1 MSKHQVMKVR
11 IPTIEPRDYQVPF
24 LEAFDS
30 GAQYS
35 VISWHRRAGKD
46 VTSFNAMMKRAI
58 TTAGNY
64 YYLFPTRAWAQR
76 ALWDNICEWAGG
88 KKLIDLLC
96 PSEIVRRK
104 NNSDFFL
111 DLINGSR
118 IKIDGTDNLNFVGQG
133 GSGYVLSEFSLH
145 KEEVSGFLAPILT
158 EGNAF
163 VIFNGTLRGKSN
175 HLWRLYENNKD
186 NSNWFTQWYQ
196 LADTK
201 TAYWIGSELEIN
213 SELAGKIN
221 PYDGKPYKNIQEDVD
236 SGIISYAMARQEYLN
251 EAVSQVENSYYGH
264 ELDILK
270 NEGRYGSFDV
280 TNSPVFTFWDLGTS
294 DATAIIFA
302 QVIDGKPIIIDYH
315 ESSGKKIEDYAVVVN
330 SKNYKYGGHFA
341 PHDVSK
347 RMLFGDLVSTAK
359 EVGIDFR
366 RVPKT
371 NSVLQDIEIC
381 RRMMRDVFIHE
392 RCEDLFEHL
401 SSYREGSSGRP
412 VHDNHSHG
420 ADAFRT
426 MVMGI
431 HLNLVQSYLSTGSKI
446 KLPDQVGGA
455 EAYVDWNAST
465 ESERPLWKRFRESDG
480 LLSD

>member
-1 MSKHQVMKVR
+1 MKIR
-11 IPTIEPRDYQVPF
+11 IPTIEPRDYQIPF
-24 LEAFDS
+24 LKAFDS
-30 GAQYS
+30 GIQYS

-46 VTSFNAMMKRAI
+46 VTSFNAMIKRAI
-58 TTAGNY
+58 QTPGNY

-96 PSEIVRRK
+96 PPEIVRRK

-158 EGNAF
+158 EGSAF

-175 HLWRLYENNKD
+175 HLWRLYENNKE

-196 LADTK
+196 LGDTK
-201 TAYWIGSELEIN
+201 TAYWVGEGMDIN
-213 SELAGKIN
+213 SELAGKTS
-221 PYDGKPYKNIQEDVD
+221 PYDGRPYKNIQEDVD

-251 EAVSQVENSYYGH
+251 EAISQVENSYYGH
-264 ELDILK
+264 ELEILK
-270 NEGRYGSFDV
+270 NEERYGNVDIGNGS
-280 TNSPVFTFWDLGTS
+280 VFTFWDLGTS

-315 ESSGKKIEDYAVVVN
+315 ESSGKKIEDYAIVIN
-330 SKNYKYGGHFA
+330 SKSYKYGGHFA

-371 NSVLQDIEIC
+371 SSVLQDIEIC
-381 RRMMRDVFIHE
+381 RRKMREVYIHT
-392 RCEDLFEHL
+392 RCEDLLEHL
-401 SSYREGSSGRP
+401 EHYREGPSGRP
-412 VHDNHSHG
+412 VHDKHSHA

-426 MVMGI
+426 MIMGI
-431 HLNLVQSYLSTGSKI
+431 HLNLVHPYLSTGKQI
-446 KLPDQVGGA
+446 KLPNTVGKA
-455 EAYVDWNAST
+455 EEYVDWESNT
-465 ESERPLWKRFRESDG
+465 TSERPLWKRFRESNG
-480 LLSD
+480 LLSDSWSGV

>member
-1 MSKHQVMKVR
+1 MKIQ
-11 IPTIEPRDYQVPF
+11 IPTISPRDYQVPF
-24 LEAFDS
+24 LKAFDK
-30 GAQYS
+30 GTQYS

-46 VTSFNAMMKRAI
+46 VTSFNALVKRAI
-58 TTAGNY
+58 QKAGNY

-96 PSEIVRRK
+96 PNEIVRRK

-158 EGNAF
+158 EGSAF

-186 NSNWFTQWYQ
+186 RKDWFTQWYT
-196 LADTK
+196 LEDTK
-201 TAYWIGSELEIN
+201 TAYWLGDGMSINPELV
-213 SELAGKIN
+213 GKIN
-221 PYDGKPYKNIQEDVD
+221 PYDGKTYKNIQDDVD
-236 SGIISYAMARQEYLN
+236 SGIISYSMARQEYLN

-264 ELDILK
+264 ELEILK
-270 NEGRYGSFDV
+270 NEQRFGNYTGSGQV
-280 TNSPVFTFWDLGTS
+280 YTFWDLGTS
-294 DATAIIFA
+294 DATSIVFA
-302 QVIDGKPIIIDYH
+302 QLVDGKPFIIDYH
-315 ESSGKKIEDYAVVVN
+315 ESTGKKIEDYAVVIN
-330 SKNYKYGGHFA
+330 SKNYNYGGHYA

-347 RMLFGDLVSTAK
+347 RMLFGDLVTRAK

-381 RRMMRDVFIHE
+381 RRMLRNVVIHE
-392 RCEDLFEHL
+392 RCEDLLEHL
-401 SSYREGSSGRP
+401 ISYREGSSGRP
-412 VHDNHSHG
+412 VHDAHSHG

-426 MVMGI
+426 MVMAI
-431 HLNLVQSYLSTGSKI
+431 HLNLVESYLGEGMAKN
-446 KLPDQVGGA
+446 LPTKVG
-455 EAYVDWNAST
+455 EAQEYVNEHTNT
-465 ESERPLWKRFRESDG
+465 ESNRPLWERIRGIDTS
-480 LLSD
+480 LLNDWSSV

>member
-1 MSKHQVMKVR
+1 MKIQ
-11 IPTIEPRDYQVPF
+11 IPTIAPRDYQVPF
-24 LEAFDS
+24 LKAFDS
-30 GAQYS
+30 GVQYS

-96 PSEIVRRK
+96 PPKIVQRK

-158 EGNAF
+158 EGSAF

-175 HLWRLYENNKD
+175 HLWRLYENNKQ
-186 NSNWFTQWYQ
+186 NSNWFTQWYK
-196 LADTK
+196 LEDTK
-201 TAYWIGSELEIN
+201 TAYWVGNDMEIN
-213 SELAGKIN
+213 PELMGKIS
-221 PYDGKPYKNIQEDVD
+221 PYDNRPYKNIQEDVD
-236 SGIISYAMARQEYLN
+236 SGIISYSMARQEYLN

-264 ELDILK
+264 ELEILR
-270 NEGRYGSFDV
+270 NEKRYGNFSIK
-280 TNSPVFTFWDLGTS
+280 SQPVYTFWDLGTS
-294 DATAIIFA
+294 DSTAIVFA
-302 QVIDGKPIIIDYH
+302 QVVDGNPIIIDYH
-315 ESSGKKIEDYAVVVN
+315 ESSGKKIEDYATVVN
-330 SKNYKYGGHFA
+330 SKGYKYGGHFA

-347 RMLFGDLVSTAK
+347 RMLFGDLVTHAK
-359 EVGIDFR
+359 EIGIEFR

-381 RRMMRDVFIHE
+381 RRMLRKVYIHA
-392 RCEDLFEHL
+392 RCEDLLEHL
-401 SSYREGSSGRP
+401 DNYRESPAGRP

-431 HLNLVQSYLSTGSKI
+431 HLKLVTPYINVGKSINLPKS
-446 KLPDQVGGA
+446 VGTA
-455 EAYVDWNAST
+455 QEYTDWN
-465 ESERPLWKRFRESDG
+465 EQIDNDIPLWKRFRANKA
-480 LLSD
+480 

>member
-1 MSKHQVMKVR
+1 MKIR
-11 IPTIEPRDYQVPF
+11 IPTISPRDYQLPF
-24 LEAFDS
+24 MQAFDN

-46 VTSFNAMMKRAI
+46 VTSFNAMVKRAVQ
-58 TTAGNY
+58 TPGNY

-96 PSEIVRRK
+96 PSEIVARK

-158 EGNAF
+158 EGSAF

-186 NSNWFTQWYQ
+186 RKDWYTQWYTLQ
-196 LADTK
+196 DTK
-201 TAYWIGSELEIN
+201 TAYWVGSDMEIN
-213 SELAGKIN
+213 PELQGCIN
-221 PYDGKPYKNIQEDVD
+221 KYDGKPFKNIQDDVD

-251 EAVSQVENSYYGH
+251 EAVAQVENSYYGR
-264 ELDILK
+264 ELEIMR
-270 NEGRYGSFDV
+270 NENRYGNIEEPDGHV
-280 TNSPVFTFWDLGTS
+280 YTFWDLGVS
-294 DATAIIFA
+294 DATSIVFAKIFN
-302 QVIDGKPIIIDYH
+302 GKAVVIDYH
-315 ESSGKKIEDYAVVVN
+315 ESSGRKIEDYAVVIN
-330 SKNYKYGGHFA
+330 SKNYKYGGHYA

-347 RMLFGDLVSTAK
+347 RMLFGDLVTKAK
-359 EVGIDFR
+359 EVGINFR

-371 NSVLQDIEIC
+371 NSVLEDIEVC
-381 RRMMRDVFIHE
+381 RRGLKQCYIHS
-392 RCEDLFEHL
+392 RCENLIEHL
-401 SSYREGSSGRP
+401 DAYREGSAGKP
-412 VHDNHSHG
+412 VHDSHSHG

-426 MVMGI
+426 MMMAI
-431 HLNLVQSYLSTGSKI
+431 HLSLVEPYLSTGSTI
-446 KLPDQVGGA
+446 KLPKFVSPVAHNYA
-455 EAYVDWNAST
+455 EGELDVST
-465 ESERPLWKRFRESDG
+465 DEG
-480 LLSD
+480 LFWG

>member
-1 MSKHQVMKVR
+1 MKIQ
-11 IPTIEPRDYQVPF
+11 IPTIAPRDYQVPF
-24 LEAFDS
+24 LKAFDS
-30 GAQYS
+30 GVQYS

-96 PSEIVRRK
+96 PPEIVQRK

-158 EGNAF
+158 EGSAF

-175 HLWRLYENNKD
+175 HLWRLYENNKQ
-186 NSNWFTQWYQ
+186 NSNWFTQWYK
-196 LADTK
+196 LEDTK
-201 TAYWIGSELEIN
+201 TAYWVGNDMEIN
-213 SELAGKIN
+213 PELMGKIS
-221 PYDGKPYKNIQEDVD
+221 PYDNRPYKNIQEDVD
-236 SGIISYAMARQEYLN
+236 SGIISYSMARQEYLN

-264 ELDILK
+264 ELEILK
-270 NEGRYGSFDV
+270 NEKRYGNFSIK
-280 TNSPVFTFWDLGTS
+280 SQPVYTFWDLGTS
-294 DATAIIFA
+294 DSTAIVFA
-302 QVIDGKPIIIDYH
+302 QVVDGNPIIIDYH
-315 ESSGKKIEDYAVVVN
+315 ESSGKKIEDYATVVN
-330 SKNYKYGGHFA
+330 SKGYKYGGHFA

-347 RMLFGDLVSTAK
+347 RMLFGDLVTHAK
-359 EVGIDFR
+359 EIGIEFR

-381 RRMMRDVFIHE
+381 RRMLRKVYIHA
-392 RCEDLFEHL
+392 RCEDLLEHL
-401 SSYREGSSGRP
+401 DNYRESPAGRP

-431 HLNLVQSYLSTGSKI
+431 HLKLVTPYINVGKSINLPKS
-446 KLPDQVGGA
+446 VGTA
-455 EAYVDWNAST
+455 QEYTDWN
-465 ESERPLWKRFRESDG
+465 EQINNDIPLWKRFRANKA
-480 LLSD
+480 

>member
-1 MSKHQVMKVR
+1 MKIR
-11 IPTIEPRDYQVPF
+11 IPTIEPRDYQIPF
-24 LEAFDS
+24 LKAFDS
-30 GAQYS
+30 GIQYS

-46 VTSFNAMMKRAI
+46 VTSFNAMIKRAI
-58 TTAGNY
+58 QTPGNY

-96 PSEIVRRK
+96 PPEIVRRK

-158 EGNAF
+158 EGSAF

-175 HLWRLYENNKD
+175 HLWRLYENNKE

-196 LADTK
+196 LGDTK
-201 TAYWIGSELEIN
+201 TAYWVGEGMDIN
-213 SELAGKIN
+213 SELAGKTS
-221 PYDGKPYKNIQEDVD
+221 PYDGRAYKNIQEDVD

-251 EAVSQVENSYYGH
+251 EAISQVENSYYGH
-264 ELDILK
+264 ELEILK
-270 NEGRYGSFDV
+270 NEERYGNVDIGNGS
-280 TNSPVFTFWDLGTS
+280 VFTFWDLGTS

-315 ESSGKKIEDYAVVVN
+315 ESSGKKIEDYAIVIN
-330 SKNYKYGGHFA
+330 SKSYKYGGHFA

-371 NSVLQDIEIC
+371 SSVLQDIEIC
-381 RRMMRDVFIHE
+381 RRKMREVYIHT
-392 RCEDLFEHL
+392 RCEDLLEHL
-401 SSYREGSSGRP
+401 EHYREGPSGRP
-412 VHDNHSHG
+412 VHDKHSHA

-426 MVMGI
+426 MIMGI
-431 HLNLVQSYLSTGSKI
+431 HLNLVHPYLSTGKQI
-446 KLPDQVGGA
+446 KLPNTVGKA
-455 EAYVDWNAST
+455 EEYVDWESNT
-465 ESERPLWKRFRESDG
+465 TSERPLWKRFRESNG
-480 LLSD
+480 LLSDSWSGL

>member
-1 MSKHQVMKVR
+1 MKIR

-24 LEAFDS
+24 LKAFDA
-30 GAQYS
+30 GKQYS

-46 VTSFNAMMKRAI
+46 VTSFNALVKRAMQS
-58 TTAGNY
+58 AGNY

-88 KKLIDLLC
+88 RKLIDLLC
-96 PSEIVRRK
+96 PPEIVRRK

-158 EGNAF
+158 EGSAF
-163 VIFNGTLRGKSN
+163 VVFNGTLRGKSN

-186 NSNWFTQWYQ
+186 RKDWFTQWYT
-196 LADTK
+196 LEDTK
-201 TAYWIGSELEIN
+201 TAYWVGDGVSIN
-213 SELAGKIN
+213 PELAGKIN
-221 PYDGKPYKNIQEDVD
+221 PYDGKKFKNIQDDVD

-264 ELDILK
+264 ELELLRS
-270 NEGRYGSFDV
+270 EGRFGNYA
-280 TNSPVFTFWDLGTS
+280 TNGTVYTFWDLGTS
-294 DATAIIFA
+294 DATSIVFA
-302 QVIDGKPIIIDYH
+302 QINNGVATIIDYH
-315 ESSGKKIEDYAVVVN
+315 ESTGKKIEDYAVVVN
-330 SKNYKYGGHFA
+330 SRNYNYGGHYA

-347 RMLFGDLVSTAK
+347 RMLFGDLVTRAK

-371 NSVLQDIEIC
+371 NSVLEDIEIC
-381 RRMMRDVFIHE
+381 RRSLRTLRMHT
-392 RCEDLFEHL
+392 RCQDLMEHL
-401 SSYREGSSGRP
+401 DSYRESNSGKP
-412 VHDNHSHG
+412 VHDAHSHG

-426 MVMGI
+426 MVMAM
-431 HLNLVQSYLSTGSKI
+431 HLNLVNPYLSPSYSI
-446 KLPDQVGGA
+446 NLPSSVGDA
-455 EAYVDWNAST
+455 EDYAMDNWQEEDNQ
-465 ESERPLWKRFRESDG
+465 RPLWERFR
-480 LLSD
+480 L

>member
-1 MSKHQVMKVR
+1 MKIR

-24 LEAFDS
+24 LKAFDN

-46 VTSFNAMMKRAI
+46 VTSFNAMVKRAI
-58 TTAGNY
+58 QTAGNY

-96 PSEIVRRK
+96 PPEVVARK

-175 HLWRLYENNKD
+175 HLWRLYESNKE
-186 NSNWFTQWYQ
+186 NSKWFTQWYQ

-201 TAYWIGSELEIN
+201 TAYWVGEGMDIN
-213 SELAGKIN
+213 SELVGKTS
-221 PYDGKPYKNIQEDVD
+221 PYDGKLYKNIQEDVD
-236 SGIISYAMARQEYLN
+236 SGIISYSMARQEYLN

-264 ELDILK
+264 ELELLK
-270 NEGRYGSFDV
+270 NEERYGNFNIS
-280 TNSPVFTFWDLGTS
+280 NSPVYTFWDLGTS
-294 DATAIIFA
+294 DATSIVFA
-302 QVIDGKPIIIDYH
+302 QILDKKPIIIDYH
-315 ESSGKKIEDYAVVVN
+315 ESSGKKIEDYATIIN

-347 RMLFGDLVSTAK
+347 RMLFGDLITRAK
-359 EVGIDFR
+359 EVGLDFR

-381 RRMMRDVFIHE
+381 RRIMRNVYIHE
-392 RCEDLFEHL
+392 RCEDLLEHL
-401 SSYREGSSGRP
+401 MHYRESPSGKP
-412 VHDNHSHG
+412 VHDKHSHA

-426 MVMGI
+426 MVMGM
-431 HLNLVQSYLSTGSKI
+431 HLNLVSQYLNNKNVINLPKFTSTAEEYSSWNI
-446 KLPDQVGGA
+446 EEQV
-455 EAYVDWNAST
+455 E
-465 ESERPLWKRFRESDG
+465 EPLWKKFRNKNS
-480 LLSD
+480 LTNF

>member
-1 MSKHQVMKVR
+1 MV
-11 IPTIEPRDYQVPF
+11 
-24 LEAFDS
+24 
-30 GAQYS
+30 
-35 VISWHRRAGKD
+35 
-46 VTSFNAMMKRAI
+46 KRAI
-58 TTAGNY
+58 QTPGNY

-88 KKLIDLLC
+88 QKLVDLCC
-96 PSEIVRRK
+96 PKEIVRRK

-158 EGNAF
+158 EGSAF

-175 HLWRLYENNKD
+175 HLWRLYDNNKD
-186 NSNWFTQWYQ
+186 RKDWYTQWYT
-196 LADTK
+196 LEDTK
-201 TAYWIGSELEIN
+201 TAYWVGDGICIN
-213 SELAGKIN
+213 PELAGKIN
-221 PYDGKPYKNIQEDVD
+221 PYDGKKFKNIQDDVD

-264 ELDILK
+264 ELEILR
-270 NEGRYGSFDV
+270 NEERFADV
-280 TNSPVFTFWDLGTS
+280 RGTGPVYTFWDLGTS
-294 DATAIIFA
+294 DATSIVFA
-302 QVIDGKPIIIDYH
+302 QIVDGDPYIIDYY
-315 ESSGKKIEDYAVVVN
+315 ESTGKKIEDYAVVIN
-330 SKNYKYGGHFA
+330 SRNYRYGGHFA

-347 RMLFGDLVSTAK
+347 RMLFGDLVTKAK

-381 RRMMRDVFIHE
+381 RRMLRKVRINTRCQDFI
-392 RCEDLFEHL
+392 EHL
-401 SSYREGSSGRP
+401 DNYREGASGRP
-412 VHDNHSHG
+412 IHDAHSHG

-431 HLNLVQSYLSTGSKI
+431 HLGLVSPYLSGNVNVN
-446 KLPDQVGGA
+446 LPTHVGEA
-455 EAYVDWNAST
+455 EGYVNEQSDNQSDA
-465 ESERPLWKRFRESDG
+465 PLWKRFRGIDTS
-480 LLSD
+480 LLD

>member
-1 MSKHQVMKVR
+1 MKLR

-24 LEAFDS
+24 LQAFDS
-30 GAQYS
+30 GIQYS

-46 VTSFNAMMKRAI
+46 VTSFNAMIKRAI
-58 TTAGNY
+58 QTPGNY

-88 KKLIDLLC
+88 VKLIDLLC
-96 PSEIVRRK
+96 PSEIVKRK

-175 HLWRLYENNKD
+175 HLWRLYDKNKE

-196 LADTK
+196 LGDTK
-201 TAYWIGSELEIN
+201 TAYWIGSDMEIN
-213 SELAGKIN
+213 PELVGKIS
-221 PYDGKPYKNIQEDVD
+221 PYDKKPYKNIQEDVD
-236 SGIISYAMARQEYLN
+236 SGIISYSMARQEYLN

-264 ELDILK
+264 ELEILK
-270 NEGRYGSFDV
+270 NENRFGNIQ
-280 TNSPVFTFWDLGTS
+280 NSSVPVFTFWDLGTS
-294 DATAIIFA
+294 DATAIVFA
-302 QVIDGKPIIIDYH
+302 QIVDGKPIIIDFH
-315 ESSGKKIEDYAVVVN
+315 ESSGKKIEDYAIIIN
-330 SKNYKYGGHFA
+330 SKGYKYGGHYA

-347 RMLFGDLVSTAK
+347 RMLFGDLITRAK

-381 RRMMRDVFIHE
+381 RRMLSKVYIHD
-392 RCEDLFEHL
+392 RCEDLIEHL
-401 SSYREGSSGRP
+401 MHYREAPSGKP
-412 VHDNHSHG
+412 VHDNHSHA

-431 HLNLVQSYLSTGSKI
+431 HLNLVNQYLSTKESI
-446 KLPDQVGGA
+446 KLPNMVGRA
-455 EAYVDWNAST
+455 EGYVDWDANP
-465 ESERPLWKRFRESDG
+465 ESETPLWRRFRGSSG
-480 LLSD
+480 LLS

>member
-1 MSKHQVMKVR
+1 MKVQ
-11 IPTIEPRDYQVPF
+11 IPTIEPRDYQLPF
-24 LEAFDS
+24 LKAFDE
-30 GAQYS
+30 GKQYS

-58 TTAGNY
+58 TTTGNY

-96 PSEIVRRK
+96 PPEVVARK

-175 HLWRLYENNKD
+175 HLWRLYENNKN
-186 NSNWFTQWYQ
+186 NSKWFTQWYQ

-201 TAYWIGSELEIN
+201 TAYWVGEGMDIN
-213 SELAGKIN
+213 SELVGKTS

-264 ELDILK
+264 ELEILK
-270 NEGRYGSFDV
+270 NEGRYGNVDI
-280 TNSPVFTFWDLGTS
+280 TNAPVYSFWDLGTS
-294 DATAIIFA
+294 DATAIVFA
-302 QVIDGKPIIIDYH
+302 QIIDGKAIIIDYH

-347 RMLFGDLVSTAK
+347 RMLFGDLVTKAK

-381 RRMMRDVFIHE
+381 RRMFRDIFIHE
-392 RCEDLFEHL
+392 RCEDLLEHL
-401 SSYREGSSGRP
+401 ESYRESPSGKP

-431 HLNLVQSYLSTGSKI
+431 HLNLVNPYLSSNNII
-446 KLPDQVGGA
+446 KLPEMVGEA
-455 EAYVDWNAST
+455 EDYVSEST
-465 ESERPLWKRFRESDG
+465 DESSESSLWKRFRQTTNS
-480 LLSD
+480 LLQ